1 MAPSLSERA
10 EHRIIEQASGR
21 SKDAESG
28 NKQQDTFAFFSSG
41 QAISLMGSFSVRPE
55 FAFLPYPPPSPP
67 QLDQIRIGPFKRLA
81 PVILLFLT
89 ILRCE
94 GGWDFLDPQK
104 LIAMGS
110 GRWWP
115 LDGVRYQTRVCLL
128 IHIILACLCPQYQ
141 LEASFA
147 NRVPS
152 SETFSQFGL
161 HQPIYHTLLK
171 LELYRR
177 LIPKRLITEPVYWLE
192 PGPTSSGST
201 RYI

>member
-1 MAPSLSERA
+1 
-10 EHRIIEQASGR
+10 
-21 SKDAESG
+21 
-28 NKQQDTFAFFSSG
+28 
-41 QAISLMGSFSVRPE
+41 MGSFSVRPE

-110 GRWWP
+110 RRWWP
-115 LDGVRYQTRVCLL
+115 LDGVRYQTRVCLFDAYNTRL
-128 IHIILACLCPQYQ
+128 SLPPISARSVLCKRSTIFSERFLSLAYISLYTIH
-141 LEASFA
+141 
-147 NRVPS
+147 
-152 SETFSQFGL
+152 FSR
-161 HQPIYHTLLK
+161 QPELK

-177 LIPKRLITEPVYWLE
+177 LIPNSRLITEPVYWLE

-201 RYI
+201 RIYIYIYIYIYCHIP